1 MLNSND
7 GPLAFMLERHPSEPL
22 GALFIHSTS
31 SSWVYFTLWQAMGK
45 SRAGRQGKQ
54 CGVVSGAYLR
64 GTELPVGLMQSNDVI
79 SLSQIYILQME
90 K

>member
-1 MLNSND
+1 
-7 GPLAFMLERHPSEPL
+7 
-22 GALFIHSTS
+22 
-31 SSWVYFTLWQAMGK
+31 VYFTLWQAMGK

-79 SLSQIYILQME
+79 SLSQIYLLQME